1 MKWLLPHLEVII
13 NHSCSFKVARE
24 QEIEDRIDAEKKRKK
39 RKSLNRKNIMDKN
52 IYKVAF
58 ECLDRYDFTKYFLN
72 FQGLKV

>member
-39 RKSLNRKNIMDKN
+39 RKSLNRKKHNGQKH
-52 IYKVAF
+52 
-58 ECLDRYDFTKYFLN
+58 L
-72 FQGLKV
+72 